1 LKRALAL
8 LFSIILCTNIQA
20 QVKHHTRIL
29 LILDCSGSMYSKW
42 GKSDRIAAAKTILIK
57 MVDSLRHVDGVEL
70 ALRCYGNEHTV
81 AEHDCKDTHLEV
93 PFKDNNADEIIRFV
107 KLVKP
112 NGWTPIAYS
121 LTMAANDFPDTKAN
135 NVIILLTDGIEECDG
150 DPCAVS
156 QNLQAKKIILKPFIV
171 GLGIT
176 DDLMKS
182 FDCVGRYYSP
192 KNEKDLKRVFN
203 GVVSQALDNTT
214 AQVNLLDEDKKPVET
229 NVEMTFYNSKNN
241 AVMYNFYHTMN
252 SAGVPD
258 TLRIDPLYKYNIMVN
273 TLPPVS
279 EKNVIIQEGKH
290 NIISI
295 AAPQGT
301 LALKMD
307 NDNEFENFS
316 CLVRKAGTG
325 EIISVQKLNSSLKY
339 ITGQYDLEILT
350 LPRTT
355 ITGVKINQHQTQ
367 SVEIPKP
374 GKLTLTYPHDVIGS
388 IYVLRNNKHEWV
400 ADISAGGTARKETFL
415 LQPGSY
421 KVVYRG
427 ANAVKTEETYEQEFK
442 LQAGGSA
449 GLSL

>member
-1 LKRALAL
+1 
-8 LFSIILCTNIQA
+8 
-20 QVKHHTRIL
+20 
-29 LILDCSGSMYSKW
+29 
-42 GKSDRIAAAKTILIK
+42 
-57 MVDSLRHVDGVEL
+57 
-70 ALRCYGNEHTV
+70 
-81 AEHDCKDTHLEV
+81 
-93 PFKDNNADEIIRFV
+93 
-107 KLVKP
+107 
-112 NGWTPIAYS
+112 
-121 LTMAANDFPDTKAN
+121 
-135 NVIILLTDGIEECDG
+135 
-150 DPCAVS
+150 
-156 QNLQAKKIILKPFIV
+156 
-171 GLGIT
+171 
-176 DDLMKS
+176 
-182 FDCVGRYYSP
+182 
-192 KNEKDLKRVFN
+192 
-203 GVVSQALDNTT
+203 
-214 AQVNLLDEDKKPVET
+214 
-229 NVEMTFYNSKNN
+229 
-241 AVMYNFYHTMN
+241 
-252 SAGVPD
+252 
-258 TLRIDPLYKYNIMVN
+258 
-273 TLPPVS
+273 
-279 EKNVIIQEGKH
+279 
-290 NIISI
+290 
-295 AAPQGT
+295 
-301 LALKMD
+301 MD